1 MCNNFKTVNIK
12 ITTNVDDEL
21 IKSMTPPTTSFMDFS
36 NIRKNSVSEEE
47 IPQTNKDNK
56 KLKQKKLFHI
66 KMNMS
71 SVLFYLV
78 VVNKVLFSNTRGV
91 VSSQM
96 REMATKRKITMKRD
110 GNIELKSLSQFYKPK
125 TPNQEKYY
133 SYLNDD
139 KIKLL
144 FAVGP
149 AGTGKTMLA
158 CSNAVKDLKSGKV
171 DKIIVT
177 RPVVPVEE
185 DIGFLPGN
193 INKKMDPWTRPIF
206 DVFLDF
212 FSQRDIDLM
221 MYNNV
226 IEISPLAYMRGR
238 TFKNAFIIAD
248 EMQNS
253 SPNQMLML
261 TTRIG
266 LGSKMVVT
274 GDLKQSDKGL
284 DSGLSDF
291 INKFKVYEQQES
303 EKYNNTDINSGIKI
317 VELNNTDIERS
328 PVIVKILDVYNVNEV
343 AVEKKPSFGQLSQN
357 TIRLI
362 PTRKPSQSNSTK
374 NAIDNDAAMIPFNQ
388 LNDL

>member
-1 MCNNFKTVNIK
+1 MRMSNMFYC
-12 ITTNVDDEL
+12 L
-21 IKSMTPPTTSFMDFS
+21 I
-36 NIRKNSVSEEE
+36 
-47 IPQTNKDNK
+47 
-56 KLKQKKLFHI
+56 
-66 KMNMS
+66 
-71 SVLFYLV
+71 
-78 VVNKVLFSNTRGV
+78 VVNKVLFTNTKTV
-91 VSSQM
+91 FTSQM
-96 REMATKRKITMKRD
+96 REMATKRIITMKKD
-110 GNIELKSLSQFYKPK
+110 SNMELKSLSQFYKPK

-158 CSNAVKDLKSGKV
+158 CNNAVKDLKSGKV
-171 DKIIVT
+171 NKIILT

-212 FSQRDIDLM
+212 FSQREIDLM
-221 MYNNV
+221 MYNSV

-266 LGSKMVVT
+266 VGSKMVVT

-284 DSGLSDF
+284 ESGLYDF
-291 INKFKVYEQQES
+291 INKFKVYEKRES

-317 VELNNTDIERS
+317 VELNNIDIERS
-328 PVIVKILDVYNVNEV
+328 PVIVKILDVYNVNEKK
-343 AVEKKPSFGQLSQN
+343 VEKKVNTPSSLYSN

-362 PTRKPSQSNSTK
+362 PNRKPSQSNSTK
-374 NAIDNDAAMIPFNQ
+374 KGLDNDAAMIPFDQ
-388 LNDL
+388 LKDL

>member
-1 MCNNFKTVNIK
+1 
-12 ITTNVDDEL
+12 
-21 IKSMTPPTTSFMDFS
+21 
-36 NIRKNSVSEEE
+36 
-47 IPQTNKDNK
+47 
-56 KLKQKKLFHI
+56 
-66 KMNMS
+66 MNMS

-78 VVNKVLFSNTRGV
+78 VVNKVLFSNTRGI

-158 CSNAVKDLKSGKV
+158 CNNAVKDLKSGKV

-212 FSQRDIDLM
+212 FSQREIDLM
-221 MYNNV
+221 MYNSI

-284 DSGLSDF
+284 DSGLNDF
-291 INKFKVYEQQES
+291 INKFKVYEKRES
-303 EKYNNTDINSGIKI
+303 EKYNNTDINSGIKM
-317 VELNNTDIERS
+317 VELTNEDIERS
-328 PVIVKILDVYNVNEV
+328 PIIIKILDVYSVNDV
-343 AVEKKPSFGQLSQN
+343 VSIEKKPSFGQLSQN

>member
-1 MCNNFKTVNIK
+1 
-12 ITTNVDDEL
+12 
-21 IKSMTPPTTSFMDFS
+21 
-36 NIRKNSVSEEE
+36 
-47 IPQTNKDNK
+47 
-56 KLKQKKLFHI
+56 
-66 KMNMS
+66 MNMS
-71 SVLFYLV
+71 SVLFCFV
-78 VVNKVLFSNTRGV
+78 VVNKILFSNTK
-91 VSSQM
+91 SLFANQM
-96 REMATKRKITMKRD
+96 REMSTKRKLVMKKD
-110 GNIELKSLSQFYKPK
+110 NVELKSLSQFYKPK

-133 SYLNDD
+133 SYLNDE

-158 CSNAVKDLKSGKV
+158 CNNAVKDLKSGKV
-171 DKIIVT
+171 NKIVLT

-193 INKKMDPWTRPIF
+193 INKKMDPWTRPLF

-212 FSQRDIDLM
+212 FSQREIDLM
-221 MYNNV
+221 MYNSV

-266 LGSKMVVT
+266 QGSKMVVT

-291 INKFKVYEQQES
+291 INKFKVYEQRES
-303 EKYNNTDINSGIKI
+303 EKYNNTEINSGIKI

-343 AVEKKPSFGQLSQN
+343 KQEKKPVVGQLGQN

-362 PTRKPSQSNSTK
+362 PTQKPTERVTTK
-374 NAIDNDAAMIPFNQ
+374 KEMLENDAAMIPFDP
-388 LNDL
+388 LKRG

>member
-1 MCNNFKTVNIK
+1 
-12 ITTNVDDEL
+12 
-21 IKSMTPPTTSFMDFS
+21 
-36 NIRKNSVSEEE
+36 
-47 IPQTNKDNK
+47 
-56 KLKQKKLFHI
+56 
-66 KMNMS
+66 MNMGGI
-71 SVLFYLV
+71 LFCLV
-78 VVNKVLFSNTRGV
+78 VVNKVLCSNTRAI
-91 VSSQM
+91 VSSQV

-110 GNIELKSLSQFYKPK
+110 SNVELKSLSQFYKPK
-125 TPNQEKYY
+125 TYNQEIYNT
-133 SYLNDD
+133 YLNDD
-139 KIKLL
+139 RIKLL

-158 CSNAVKDLKSGKV
+158 CNSAVKDLKGGKV
-171 DKIIVT
+171 NKIIVT

-212 FSQRDIDLM
+212 FSQREIDLM
-221 MYNNV
+221 MYNNI

-284 DSGLSDF
+284 DSGLNDF
-291 INKFKVYEQQES
+291 INKFKLYEKRES
-303 EKYNNTDINSGIKI
+303 EKYNNTDINSGIKM
-317 VELNNTDIERS
+317 VELTNEDIERS
-328 PVIVKILDVYNVNEV
+328 PVIIKILDVYSVNDV
-343 AVEKKPSFGQLSQN
+343 AVEKKQVFPKINRVENIGTSFY
-357 TIRLI
+357 
-362 PTRKPSQSNSTK
+362 KK
-374 NAIDNDAAMIPFNQ
+374 EENDAAMIPGDP
-388 LNDL
+388 LL

>member
-1 MCNNFKTVNIK
+1 
-12 ITTNVDDEL
+12 
-21 IKSMTPPTTSFMDFS
+21 
-36 NIRKNSVSEEE
+36 
-47 IPQTNKDNK
+47 
-56 KLKQKKLFHI
+56 
-66 KMNMS
+66 MNMS
-71 SVLFYLV
+71 HILFCIV
-78 VVNKVLFSNTRGV
+78 FVNKVLFSNTRA
-91 VSSQM
+91 VSCQM
-96 REMATKRKITMKRD
+96 REMATKQKITMKRD
-110 GNIELKSLSQFYKPK
+110 SNVELKSLSQFYKPK
-125 TPNQEKYY
+125 TYNQEKYCT
-133 SYLNDD
+133 YLNDD

-144 FAVGP
+144 FAIGP

-158 CSNAVKDLKSGKV
+158 CNNAVKDLKSGKV
-171 DKIIVT
+171 SRIIVT

-212 FSQRDIDLM
+212 FTQREIDLM

-284 DSGLSDF
+284 ESGLYDF
-291 INKFKVYEQQES
+291 INKFKVYETRES

-317 VELNNTDIERS
+317 VELTNKDIERS
-328 PVIVKILDVYNVNEV
+328 PVIIKILDVYNVNEV
-343 AVEKKPSFGQLSQN
+343 IVEKKQVIPKVTRVEEFPSKFGEKE
-357 TIRLI
+357 R
-362 PTRKPSQSNSTK
+362 
-374 NAIDNDAAMIPFNQ
+374 NDAAMIPLDPLLKKNGSN
-388 LNDL
+388 L

>member
-1 MCNNFKTVNIK
+1 MR
-12 ITTNVDDEL
+12 
-21 IKSMTPPTTSFMDFS
+21 MS
-36 NIRKNSVSEEE
+36 NI
-47 IPQTNKDNK
+47 
-56 KLKQKKLFHI
+56 
-66 KMNMS
+66 
-71 SVLFYLV
+71 FYCLV
-78 VVNKVLFSNTRGV
+78 VVNKVFFSNTKSLFANQV
-91 VSSQM
+91 
-96 REMATKRKITMKRD
+96 RELSTKRKLIMKKD
-110 GNIELKSLSQFYKPK
+110 GNAELKSLSQFYKPK

-158 CSNAVKDLKSGKV
+158 CNNAVKDLKSGKV

-193 INKKMDPWTRPIF
+193 INKKMDPWTRPLF

-212 FSQRDIDLM
+212 YSQREIDLM
-221 MYNNV
+221 MYNSV

-266 LGSKMVVT
+266 MGSKMVVT

-291 INKFKVYEQQES
+291 INKFKVYERRES
-303 EKYNNTDINSGIKI
+303 EKYNNTDINIGIKI

-343 AVEKKPSFGQLSQN
+343 AVEKKPVVGQLSQN

-362 PTRKPSQSNSTK
+362 PNKKSSQSNSTK
-374 NAIDNDAAMIPFNQ
+374 KVIDNDAAMIPFNQ

>member
-1 MCNNFKTVNIK
+1 
-12 ITTNVDDEL
+12 
-21 IKSMTPPTTSFMDFS
+21 
-36 NIRKNSVSEEE
+36 
-47 IPQTNKDNK
+47 
-56 KLKQKKLFHI
+56 
-66 KMNMS
+66 MS
-71 SVLFYLV
+71 SVLFCLV
-78 VVNKVLFSNTRGV
+78 VANKVFFSNTRAI

-96 REMATKRKITMKRD
+96 REMATKRKLTMRRD
-110 GNIELKSLSQFYKPK
+110 SNIELKSLSQFYKPK
-125 TPNQEKYY
+125 THNQEKYY
-133 SYLNDD
+133 TYLNDD

-144 FAVGP
+144 FVVGP

-158 CSNAVKDLKSGKV
+158 CNNAVKDLKSGKV

-212 FSQRDIDLM
+212 FSQREIDLM
-221 MYNNV
+221 MYNSV

-266 LGSKMVVT
+266 MGSKMVVT

-291 INKFKVYEQQES
+291 INKFKVYETRES
-303 EKYNNTDINSGIKI
+303 EKYNNTDINCGIKI

-328 PVIVKILDVYNVNEV
+328 PVIIKILDVYSVNENK
-343 AVEKKPSFGQLSQN
+343 VENKPYIQSSSSVTPSS

-362 PTRKPSQSNSTK
+362 PTKKPTERGTTK
-374 NAIDNDAAMIPFNQ
+374 KGDIDNDAAMIPFHQ
-388 LNDL
+388 LNGGL